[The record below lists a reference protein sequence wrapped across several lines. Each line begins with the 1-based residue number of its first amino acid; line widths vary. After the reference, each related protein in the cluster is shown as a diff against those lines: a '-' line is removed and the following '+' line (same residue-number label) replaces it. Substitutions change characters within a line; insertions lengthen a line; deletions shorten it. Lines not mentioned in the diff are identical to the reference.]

1 MAEFMP
7 GTERPGTRATW
18 ISGGCL
24 CGAVRY
30 EVDPGGAF
38 DAGYCHCSMCRRS
51 SGAPVLAWAFVRRD
65 AFRVTSGNLARYRSS
80 DACLRCFCGT
90 CGGQLVYEV
99 PSQPDFI
106 GFHIAT
112 LDEAA
117 PKVLQPRLHMFAD
130 DQLCWFRLS
139 DELPRYIDNH
149 VPNPEQR

>member
-1 MAEFMP
+1 MTESMP
-7 GTERPGTRATW
+7 VTTGPDPRPPW

-51 SGAPVLAWAFVRRD
+51 SGAPVLAWAFVRRT
-65 AFRVTSGNLARYRSS
+65 AFRITQGKLTEYRSS
-80 DACLRCFCGT
+80 DVCLRCFCGT
-90 CGGQLVYEV
+90 CGGQLVYEA

-112 LDEAA
+112 LDETA
-117 PKVLQPRLHMFAD
+117 PKALWPRLHMFAD
-130 DQLCWFRLS
+130 NQLC
-139 DELPRYIDNH
+139 
-149 VPNPEQR
+149 